1 VRSSTRI
8 LLSVNAAQHTH
19 ADPPC
24 LPLISRVGWSF
35 PNIPLKFY
43 RTLVNSIIIQKSPE
57 PSSATGPGTLHA
69 DFSSS
74 ACRTYNAMS
83 QSYSLSYSAS
93 ELESAEPVPE
103 PYRISH
109 TTYLYYVKVD

>member
-1 VRSSTRI
+1 
-8 LLSVNAAQHTH
+8 
-19 ADPPC
+19 
-24 LPLISRVGWSF
+24 
-35 PNIPLKFY
+35 
-43 RTLVNSIIIQKSPE
+43 
-57 PSSATGPGTLHA
+57 
-69 DFSSS
+69 
-74 ACRTYNAMS
+74 MS